1 MNKTNFISTIAPCAV
16 SDMQRTGI
24 PASLTIAQAILES
37 NWGTSRLT
45 KQANNLFGIKGKGP
59 AGSVDMPTT
68 EYVKGKPVKVT
79 ASFRK
84 YLSWTESIA
93 DHSELLLKGTRDN
106 PTRYHGVLHAD
117 YKTAAREVWKG
128 GYATDPQYPAKLIA
142 IMETYNLTKYDTT
155 SKDKGDG
162 NSMQVAELQQQL
174 QVMQKRVDELEGQ
187 LSRLTVKDQM
197 QTPAWAESAVQSAT
211 SAGLIDTPVQGSYDF
226 FRMLAVL
233 QRLKLL

>member
-1 MNKTNFISTIAPCAV
+1 MNKTNFISTIFPCAV

-37 NWGTSRLT
+37 SWGTSGLAQ
-45 KQANNLFGIKGKGP
+45 QANNLFGIKGKGP

-68 EYVKGKPVKVT
+68 EYVKGKPVKVN

-84 YLSWTESIA
+84 YHSWTESVA

-117 YKTAAREVWKG
+117 YKTAAKEIGKG
-128 GYATDPQYPAKLIA
+128 GYATDPEYPAKLIA
-142 IMETYNLTKYDTT
+142 IMKTYNLTQYDTT
-155 SKDKGDG
+155 DKYKGDG
-162 NSMQVAELQQQL
+162 DSMQVAELQQQL
-174 QVMQKRVDELEGQ
+174 QVMQKRVDDLEGQ
-187 LSRLTVKDQM
+187 MSRLTVKDQM

-211 SAGLIDTPVQGSYDF
+211 SAGLIDTPVLGSYDF
-226 FRMLAVL
+226 YRMLAVL